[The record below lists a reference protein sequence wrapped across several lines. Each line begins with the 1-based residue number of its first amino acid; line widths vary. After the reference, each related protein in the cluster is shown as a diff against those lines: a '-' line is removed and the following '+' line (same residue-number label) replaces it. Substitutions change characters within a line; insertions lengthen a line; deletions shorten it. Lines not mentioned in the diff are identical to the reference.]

1 MTRSFWLFGAR
12 FIVYADHAD
21 AAGRYNLVEGQHE
34 TCDASVSVVRR
45 AWTNAVSSSSKP
57 EGQA

>member
-34 TCDASVSVVRR
+34 TCDASVSVERC
-45 AWTNAVSSSSKP
+45 AWTNAR
-57 EGQA
+57 E